1 MGKYPGTK
9 RIVFIQKPIK
19 PIMKIE
25 QPNWTKSEL
34 QTYILLLCANADS
47 TETTEEIE
55 LIKSKTGKE
64 TFEKMYKE
72 FSGDTEEESL
82 EKIQDSLAVHEYS
95 HKELMA
101 LRKEM
106 FEVFFSDKKF
116 SMMENTLDK
125 ILDNILY

>member
-1 MGKYPGTK
+1 MNN
-9 RIVFIQKPIK
+9 Q
-19 PIMKIE
+19 
-25 QPNWTKSEL
+25 QQHWTKTEL
-34 QTYILLLCANADS
+34 QIYILMLCANADS
-47 TETTEEIE
+47 KVTQEELE
-55 LIKSKTGKE
+55 LIKSKTDKE
-64 TFEKMYKE
+64 TFDKMYEE

-82 EKIQDSLAVHEYS
+82 EKIQDNLVVHEYS
-95 HKELMA
+95 HKELTQ

>member
-1 MGKYPGTK
+1 MSSE
-9 RIVFIQKPIK
+9 
-19 PIMKIE
+19 E
-25 QPNWTKSEL
+25 QNWTKTEL
-34 QTYILLLCANADS
+34 QIYILLLCANADS
-47 TETTEEIE
+47 NETEEEIN
-55 LIKSKTGKE
+55 LIKSKTDKA

-82 EKIQDSLAVHEYS
+82 EKIQDNLAVHEYS
-95 HKELMA
+95 HKELTE
-101 LRKEM
+101 LRREM